1 MNTPATAPLL
11 LQNGFGFEELCTIDN
26 DVVVG
31 VTDVK
36 IVTITTPHIDSNC
49 DVVGGTILVD
59 TTSVDVCC
67 VQVVVDVVEDSGTNF
82 DAHVELVVCED
93 VVVGRDTAL
102 EESPPP
108 VVLVGDTTLPVGR
121 DILISGE

>member
-1 MNTPATAPLL
+1 MISNAASAKPINPTAANTPATAPLL

-67 VQVVVDVVEDSGTNF
+67 VQVVVDVVEDSGTNL

-93 VVVGRDTAL
+93 AAEGLVS
-102 EESPPP
+102 EE
-108 VVLVGDTTLPVGR
+108 TQKW
-121 DILISGE
+121 